1 MEDLVGIS
9 EIRTM
14 LGGVSRE
21 RVHQLTRLPD
31 FPKPVAILRM
41 GKIWYRADVS
51 KWMAT
56 AGRTDES

>member
-1 MEDLVGIS
+1 MGIS

-31 FPKPVAILRM
+31 FPEPIAVLRM
-41 GKIWYRADVS
+41 GKIWRRDAVLS
-51 KWMAT
+51 WMAT